1 MQIFYSRKKAP
12 IVTLLLTTCHFISV
26 ILSSVHV
33 QNFELKATRSRGI
46 PYEFLI
52 NVYEKYCN
60 EDSEVMV
67 NEVKSIYPDVYIGRN
82 DRFVKTMQRIVSP
95 TLPSILDGQ
104 VSITGN
110 SLDSYRKKKWI
121 PRIRNLS
128 KESHVIFMGE

>member
-1 MQIFYSRKKAP
+1 M
-12 IVTLLLTTCHFISV
+12 
-26 ILSSVHV
+26 SSVQHL
-33 QNFELKATRSRGI
+33 QNFEVMATRSRGI
-46 PYEFLI
+46 PYGFLI
-52 NVYEKYCN
+52 DVYEKYCN

-128 KESHVIFMGE
+128 KESYIIFMGE